1 MAYFLAGDNDW
12 TYANDSAWDGNWHE
26 TEFGISGE
34 GFNIYASRRKHQD
47 GRRIR
52 DVYETADGILEFAL
66 WVLKNHPAANGADGI
81 VERLT
86 VRNFLSSLDTAAQ
99 KAEAKRCLSY
109 ETDEK
114 LPWQQACRAL
124 AIAKGSEAHILE
136 AEEA

>member
-1 MAYFLAGDNDW
+1 MAYFLSGDNDW
-12 TYANDSAWDGNWHE
+12 TYVNGSAWDGNWHE

-34 GFNIYASRRKHQD
+34 GFNIYASRRKHRD

-66 WVLKNHPAANGADGI
+66 WVLKNHPAATGADEI

-86 VRNFLSSLDTAAQ
+86 VRNFLSSLDTPAQ
-99 KAEAKRCLSY
+99 KADAKRWLSY
-109 ETDEK
+109 ESDEK
-114 LPWQQACRAL
+114 LTWQQACEAL
-124 AIAKGSEAHILE
+124 AIANGSETHVLE